1 MPLSQ
6 LAGVSNFCCFSLS
19 KFLSSV
25 RTLSS
30 QAISFRIL
38 LYALFPRFPWS
49 TLLLFPSY
57 FNFHNFTYLGI
68 DVSTHDMTI
77 PPHTA
82 LSYHILH
89 LHNNTHLITKNISG
103 HSINQPHLTH
113 HPDHTTLHPK
123 QPRLVHSSKFPRFTT
138 VQQNVS
144 SLTQPCTAN
153 SCAYFLR
160 YSTMTTSH
168 ITRIKK
174 NFPLPLK
181 QLHPF

>member
-25 RTLSS
+25 RALSS

-68 DVSTHDMTI
+68 DVSMHDMTI
-77 PPHTA
+77 PLQTA
-82 LSYHILH
+82 LNYYIHN
-89 LHNNTHLITKNISG
+89 LHNNTHPITKNISQAL
-103 HSINQPHLTH
+103 ST
-113 HPDHTTLHPK
+113 
-123 QPRLVHSSKFPRFTT
+123 
-138 VQQNVS
+138 
-144 SLTQPCTAN
+144 SLTPHIILIIVRSISHNLASSATVCSHVSQ
-153 SCAYFLR
+153 
-160 YSTMTTSH
+160 ST
-168 ITRIKK
+168 IK
-174 NFPLPLK
+174 LI
-181 QLHPF
+181 